1 MGLVHCATI
10 GIGIMQ
16 DPLFPCTS
24 LAQQKQ
30 KPAEKVGS
38 VRKSWEGGKREQE
51 GKRERAN
58 VQLFNA
64 GSTGGGQPSNLGQR
78 KKTSS
83 LVFSPEQTNDS
94 GRAALQTYYVLI
106 NQDPRHSWGASSI
119 FRCKHKTTRTC
130 NYESLRGNCLLN
142 G

>member
-1 MGLVHCATI
+1 
-10 GIGIMQ
+10 MQ

-64 GSTGGGQPSNLGQR
+64 GSTAGWEGNLQTWVGEEKNFLFR
-78 KKTSS
+78 LFT
-83 LVFSPEQTNDS
+83 FSPEQTNATSTKTNDS
-94 GRAALQTYYVLI
+94 GRDALQTYYVLV
-106 NQDPRHSWGASSI
+106 NQDPPLHGGIKR
-119 FRCKHKTTRTC
+119 F
-130 NYESLRGNCLLN
+130 SLQA
-142 G
+142 